1 LADLRRQ
8 LADLRAA
15 VSDQGTIEESP
26 RRSKDRYWAVTENA
40 FAGITI
46 TDPDENITFA
56 NPATVRIRGY
66 TKNELLG
73 VNLSKVTDPNE
84 FSRYQE
90 FTKQRKR
97 GVENQYETHL
107 YRKDGERISVL
118 VDLQERL
125 EGILAVVEVNKG
137 RAVSC
142 FSCSPFVPDHL
153 EGGAQ
158 EAV

>member
-1 LADLRRQ
+1 M
-8 LADLRAA
+8 
-15 VSDQGTIEESP
+15 
-26 RRSKDRYWAVTENA
+26 
-40 FAGITI
+40 
-46 TDPDENITFA
+46 
-56 NPATVRIRGY
+56 
-66 TKNELLG
+66 
-73 VNLSKVTDPNE
+73 
-84 FSRYQE
+84 
-90 FTKQRKR
+90 
-97 GVENQYETHL
+97 ENQYETHL

-142 FSCSPFVPDHL
+142 FSCSPFAPDHL